1 MYLCGDYSMYCIIA
15 FSLFVPLFEVMQP
28 IFKCSGVLLHVSS
41 FLSVLL
47 LILIHT
53 INLQATYLHA
63 IWQFST
69 SHHLVVVDMWQ
80 IIMASFI
87 SGYLIRLLFY
97 ALWWLMVIDGVNC
110 NTWLLNQ
117 SPPVTSKINTL
128 VRTPLTESLLHPV
141 LWTWPCYQ
149 PYLHRVSV
157 TSSLSLARTHARTH
171 AYNV

>member
-1 MYLCGDYSMYCIIA
+1 MQHFGGKNVMYLCGDYCMYCTIA

-28 IFKCSGVLLHVSS
+28 IFKCSSLLLHVSS

-47 LILIHT
+47 LLLIHT
-53 INLQATYLHA
+53 INLQATYLQA

-128 VRTPLTESLLHPV
+128 VRTPLTGNRQSR
-141 LWTWPCYQ
+141 CYILC
-149 PYLHRVSV
+149 YGLDHV
-157 TSSLSLARTHARTH
+157 TSLISTMCP
-171 AYNV
+171 